1 MEIKLGFDGDER
13 IEECRGRGIKEG
25 KRMSKEFTLGIL
37 MRGVKYQRAIGDA
50 GNPKSYPFP
59 VRLKVVWDPKQ
70 SFIYADHKVLP
81 LFVQAAKE
89 LEKEGVSMIITTCGF
104 LVIFQDEL
112 ANAVKIPV
120 ISSSL
125 LQVPLVHR
133 IFRSRIG
140 IITANAKELGVDRFK
155 AAGAEGIPIAVE
167 GLESKK
173 YFSEGILQNGNELNI
188 RKIGEEVVEAA
199 ETLLSKY
206 PDTGAFVLECHNLPP
221 YSKLVQQATGRPVF
235 DILSL
240 VESTYRGMV
249 ERAYE
254 GIENV

>member
-1 MEIKLGFDGDER
+1 MAKD
-13 IEECRGRGIKEG
+13 
-25 KRMSKEFTLGIL
+25 FTLGIL
-37 MRGVKYQRAIGDA
+37 MRDVKYQRALGDA

-59 VRLKVVWDPKQ
+59 VRRKAVWDPNQ
-70 SFIYADHKVLP
+70 SFIHADQKVLP
-81 LFVQAAKE
+81 LFIQAAKE
-89 LEKEGVSMIITTCGF
+89 LEKEGVNMIITTCGF

-125 LQVPLVHR
+125 LQVPLVYR
-133 IFRSRIG
+133 IFRSRVG
-140 IITANAKELGVDRFK
+140 IITANAKELGTDRLK

-188 RKIGEEVVEAA
+188 KKIGEEVVEVAQ
-199 ETLLSKY
+199 TLLSKY

-249 ERAYE
+249 ERTYE
-254 GIENV
+254 GI